1 MNKSN
6 CYKNKKL
13 FKIDDI
19 DIDNILLSK
28 KEPYGIKNSFK
39 YFIGYNDKDV
49 IRPLRIN
56 LPKIIGYAKYF
67 NNNKTISYKANDEE
81 LLRK

>member
-1 MNKSN
+1 MNKSD
-6 CYKNKKL
+6 CYENKKL
-13 FKIDDI
+13 FKIDEI

-67 NNNKTISYKANDEE
+67 NSNKTISFKANDEE

>member
-49 IRPLRIN
+49 IRPLRIY

-67 NNNKTISYKANDEE
+67 NNNKQY
-81 LLRK
+81 LLRPMMKNC